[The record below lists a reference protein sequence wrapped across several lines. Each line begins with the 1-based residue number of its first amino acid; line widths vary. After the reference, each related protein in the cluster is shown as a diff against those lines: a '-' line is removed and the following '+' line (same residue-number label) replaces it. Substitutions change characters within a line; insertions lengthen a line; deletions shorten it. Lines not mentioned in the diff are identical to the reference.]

1 MNIVAALLRK
11 IKGIKKDGLDFDGIS
26 TMTYWLNKMGDMRAS
41 DELSEEDARQL
52 IFDLEKSY
60 GGFHSFLSH

>member
-1 MNIVAALLRK
+1 
-11 IKGIKKDGLDFDGIS
+11 
-26 TMTYWLNKMGDMRAS
+26 MTYWLKKMGDMRAS